1 LRVVA
6 CPNGWSGYLA
16 ATTSALPTVVAKPGD
31 NGVRVNRTDR
41 LYAIAEVLRATA
53 PRARTARDL
62 AERFEV
68 SARTIERDI
77 SALQQSGVPI
87 WATPGPGG
95 GYSVDP
101 EMSLPPLNLTADE
114 ATAIAVALAASG
126 PIPFADAARA
136 ALRKLVAA
144 MSTASRE
151 GAREL
156 VGRIHLLQQRGQLE
170 ATPVVR
176 AVETAVTQ
184 RRVLELDYVDASGN
198 RTDHRLV
205 EPYGLAG
212 GQDHWYLMA
221 WCRMRDGGRS
231 FRLDR
236 IQGARVTDEAAPVRQ
251 LHEVAGDIAAFARE
265 TSLDD

>member
-1 LRVVA
+1 M
-6 CPNGWSGYLA
+6 
-16 ATTSALPTVVAKPGD
+16 
-31 NGVRVNRTDR
+31 NRTDR

-53 PRARTARDL
+53 PRARTSHEL

-77 SALQQSGVPI
+77 
-87 WATPGPGG
+87 
-95 GYSVDP
+95 
-101 EMSLPPLNLTADE
+101 NFTADE

-126 PIPFADAARA
+126 PIPFGDSARA

-184 RRVLELDYVDASGN
+184 RKVLELDYVDRSGQH
-198 RTDHRLV
+198 TDHRLV

-221 WCRMRDGGRS
+221 WCRMRDGGRT

-236 IQGARVTDEAAPVRQ
+236 IHGARVTDETATERQ
-251 LHEVAGDIAAFARE
+251 LHEVAGDITAFARE
-265 TSLDD
+265 TSLDE

>member
-1 LRVVA
+1 M
-6 CPNGWSGYLA
+6 
-16 ATTSALPTVVAKPGD
+16 
-31 NGVRVNRTDR
+31 NRTDR
-41 LYAIAEVLRATA
+41 LYAVVEVLRATS
-53 PRARTARDL
+53 PRARTAREL

-68 SARTIERDI
+68 SVRTIERDI

-101 EMSLPPLNLTADE
+101 SMTLPSLNFSADE

-126 PIPFADAARA
+126 PIPFGDSARS

-144 MSTASRE
+144 MSTANRE

-156 VGRIHLLQQRGQLE
+156 VGRIHLLQRRGQLE

-176 AVETAVTQ
+176 AVETAVAQ
-184 RRVLELDYVDASGN
+184 RKVLELDYVD
-198 RTDHRLV
+198 RTGQRTERRLV
-205 EPYGLAG
+205 EPYGFAG
-212 GQDHWYLMA
+212 SEQHWYLMA
-221 WCRMRDGGRS
+221 WCRLRGGGRS

-236 IQGARVTDEAAPVRQ
+236 MQAARVTDETAPERQ
-251 LHEVAGDIAAFARE
+251 IHEVAGEIVAYARE
-265 TSLDD
+265 TSLEE

>member
-62 AERFEV
+62 AQRFEV

>member
-1 LRVVA
+1 
-6 CPNGWSGYLA
+6 
-16 ATTSALPTVVAKPGD
+16 
-31 NGVRVNRTDR
+31 VNRTDR

-53 PRARTARDL
+53 PRARTSHEL

-101 EMSLPPLNLTADE
+101 EMSLPPLNFTADE
-114 ATAIAVALAASG
+114 ATAVAVALAASG
-126 PIPFADAARA
+126 PIPFGDSARS
-136 ALRKLVAA
+136 ALRKLVAV
-144 MSTASRE
+144 MSAANRE

-170 ATPVVR
+170 ETPVVK
-176 AVETAVTQ
+176 AVETAVAR
-184 RRVLELDYVDASGN
+184 RRVLEVDYVD
-198 RTDHRLV
+198 RTGQRTERRFV
-205 EPYGLAG
+205 EPYGFAG
-212 GQDHWYLMA
+212 SEDHWYLMA
-221 WCRMRDGGRS
+221 WCRLRGGGRT

-236 IQGARVTDEAAPVRQ
+236 MQAARVTDEAAPDRE
-251 LHEVAGDIAAFARE
+251 LHEVAGEIASFARE
-265 TSLDD
+265 ASLEE

>member
-1 LRVVA
+1 
-6 CPNGWSGYLA
+6 
-16 ATTSALPTVVAKPGD
+16 
-31 NGVRVNRTDR
+31 VNRTDR
-41 LYAIAEVLRATA
+41 LYAVVEVLRATS
-53 PRARTARDL
+53 PRARTAREL

-68 SARTIERDI
+68 SVRTIERDI

-101 EMSLPPLNLTADE
+101 SMTLPPLNFSADE
-114 ATAIAVALAASG
+114 ATAVAVALAASG
-126 PIPFADAARA
+126 PIPFGDSARS

-144 MSTASRE
+144 MSTANRE

-156 VGRIHLLQQRGQLE
+156 VGRIHLLQQHGQLE

-176 AVETAVTQ
+176 AVEAAVTE
-184 RRVLELDYVDASGN
+184 RKVLELDYVDKDGQ
-198 RTDHRLV
+198 RTGRLV

-212 GQDHWYLMA
+212 SEQHWYLMA
-221 WCRMRDGGRS
+221 WCRLRGGGRS

-236 IQGARVTDEAAPVRQ
+236 IVGARVTDEHAPERG
-251 LHEVAGDIAAFARE
+251 LDEVAGEIAAYARE
-265 TSLDD
+265 TSLDA

>member
-1 LRVVA
+1 
-6 CPNGWSGYLA
+6 
-16 ATTSALPTVVAKPGD
+16 
-31 NGVRVNRTDR
+31 VNRTDR
-41 LYAIAEVLRATA
+41 LYAIVEVLRATA
-53 PRARTARDL
+53 PRARAARDL
-62 AERFEV
+62 ADRFEV
-68 SARTIERDI
+68 SVRTIERDI
-77 SALQQSGVPI
+77 SSLQQSGVPI

-101 EMSLPPLNLTADE
+101 EMTLPPLNFTADE

-126 PIPFADAARA
+126 PIPFGDAARA

-144 MSTASRE
+144 MSSTSRE

-156 VGRIHLLQQRGQLE
+156 VGRIHLLQQRGQLD

-176 AVETAVTQ
+176 AVETAVT
-184 RRVLELDYVDASGN
+184 RRKVLEVDYVDRSGQ

-212 GQDHWYLMA
+212 SDQHWYLMA

-236 IQGARVTDEAAPVRQ
+236 IQGARVTDEVAPERE
-251 LHEVAGDIAAFARE
+251 LHEVAGDIAAFARG
-265 TSLDD
+265 TSLDE

>member
-1 LRVVA
+1 M
-6 CPNGWSGYLA
+6 
-16 ATTSALPTVVAKPGD
+16 
-31 NGVRVNRTDR
+31 NRTDR
-41 LYAIAEVLRATA
+41 LYAVVEVLRATS
-53 PRARTARDL
+53 PRARTAREL

-68 SARTIERDI
+68 SVRTIERDI

-101 EMSLPPLNLTADE
+101 SMTLPSLNFSADE
-114 ATAIAVALAASG
+114 ATAVAVALAASG
-126 PIPFADAARA
+126 PIPFGDSARS

-144 MSTASRE
+144 MSTANRE

-156 VGRIHLLQQRGQLE
+156 MGRIHLLQQHGKLE

-176 AVETAVTQ
+176 AVEAAVTE
-184 RRVLELDYVDASGN
+184 RKVLELDYVDKDGQ
-198 RTDHRLV
+198 RTGRLV

-212 GQDHWYLMA
+212 SEEHWYLMA
-221 WCRMRDGGRS
+221 WCRLRGGGRS

-236 IQGARVTDEAAPVRQ
+236 IVGARVTDEHAPERG
-251 LHEVAGDIAAFARE
+251 LDEVAGEIAAYARE
-265 TSLDD
+265 TSLDA